1 MRGATDSLTPAA
13 REAFLD
19 LQAELSRTASMMQHV
34 EPKLARGSVYARR
47 GGSSASREQAP
58 LPDETVVLEELGR
71 WQSAAVPAFACD
83 SVWSLDETCTP
94 PRVVENRRR
103 WVEGHAWSA
112 QFSREELERRRKCFE
127 IAWRPLCAV
136 ANHYLREPDLLA
148 ELADAALGI
157 PAGLSIEELS
167 AVTDTLPS
175 FDAVMRLRSL
185 QECENG
191 TAVVRGVQRALVRG
205 DLEALSRLLDASLRV
220 RAVPLERDGRSKGV
234 PGKLALRAR
243 VGAILE
249 RLAIADPNANEPC
262 HYRRAVDLLEQEA
275 GDLRDRLRRSESG
288 ANQIVA
294 WVQVSLMPDYYRA
307 ESEWLRAA
315 SSGGNSA
322 RTTLLSIARFVVLSR
337 FDMRYS
343 SATRTVSDDVHNDE
357 VAAVSAVLLGLIRMP
372 ASQWRGLK
380 QGGKDP
386 EAAERILRQA
396 LRSLGSQHRSA
407 ESAFEFYERRKNG
420 PEPPCCSSCSPEAY
434 TFQ

>member
-13 REAFLD
+13 RDAFLD
-19 LQAELSRTASMMQHV
+19 LQAELSRAASMMQYV
-34 EPKLARGSVYARR
+34 EPKPARGSVYARR
-47 GGSSASREQAP
+47 GGSRASREQAP
-58 LPDETVVLEELGR
+58 VPDNTVVLEELGR
-71 WQSAAVPAFACD
+71 WQSAVVPAFACD
-83 SVWSLDETCTP
+83 SVWSRDETCTP
-94 PRVVENRRR
+94 PHVVENRRR
-103 WVEGHAWSA
+103 WGDGHAWSA
-112 QFSREELERRRKCFE
+112 QFSREELEGRRKCFE

-148 ELADAALGI
+148 ELADVALGI
-157 PAGLSIEELS
+157 RADLSTQELS

-185 QECENG
+185 QACENG
-191 TAVVRGVQRALVRG
+191 SAVVRGVQRALVRG
-205 DLEALSRLLDASLRV
+205 DREALSRLLDASLRIRV
-220 RAVPLERDGRSKGV
+220 VPLERDGRSKGV

-243 VGAILE
+243 VGGILE
-249 RLAIADPNANEPC
+249 RLAIAHPNGNMPC

-275 GDLRDRLRRSESG
+275 GDLRDRLCKSESG

-322 RTTLLSIARFVVLSR
+322 RTALLSIARFAVLSR

-343 SATRTVSDDVHNDE
+343 SATRTVSDDVYNDE

-372 ASQWRGLK
+372 ESQWRGLK

-386 EAAERILRQA
+386 EAPERILRQA
-396 LRSLGSQHRSA
+396 LRSLGTPRRSA
-407 ESAFEFYERRKNG
+407 ETSFEFYERRNDVSAL
-420 PEPPCCSSCSPEAY
+420 PCCSSCSPEAY
-434 TFQ
+434 PFE